1 MTRGE
6 DDRDRVRAGVNLVEQ
21 FAAVT
26 KVKRSGRSYTALCP
40 FHQEK
45 TPSLSIDPARGLFFC
60 HGCHKGGDVFTLV
73 QETQGLSFPEALQTL
88 ARQAGIVLT
97 NRPGDGR
104 AAQEREDLVGVM
116 RRAVDFYAKR
126 LLSGPDA
133 RPARA
138 YLRSRGYDPAVV
150 EKFTLGFSPWEELS
164 LRTELRSAGVADA
177 MMERA
182 GLTVRRGSGELRD
195 RFWGRIMF
203 PIYDLRGDPVG
214 FGARLM
220 SGTGPKY
227 LNSPETPLYHKSRL
241 LYGLHLARREIGRAD
256 QPAVVV
262 EGYTDV
268 IALHQAGM
276 ESAVAT
282 CGTALGEDHLE
293 VLGRLGG
300 RIVLAFDADQAG
312 SDAVLRGERVSR
324 RSGRQL
330 DLRVAELPDGKDPA
344 DLLQDDRLE
353 QLRSAVQS
361 ARPVLQFRIERRLA
375 QVDPTNPES
384 RARAVNELGALV
396 ANVSDTATR
405 VAYEQELSRGTGL
418 DISEIKE
425 VVRRGGRTQGVDR
438 SVDRRDPTSPRSEP
452 IYLGSAVERELLK
465 AVLFNHA
472 GIQELEVD
480 GALFAEGLYRRAF
493 EEIEADW
500 RATPPGQPT
509 PISWRQEELSEGD
522 EEQTPV
528 ASEQVRRVLLEIS
541 LDKLGPGDS
550 GPTVIRC
557 RREALRREADALGA
571 QMRSFSPDDP
581 RRPPLLEQFVQLERR
596 RQELTGDLA

>member
-1 MTRGE
+1 MTGGE
-6 DDRDRVRAGVNLVEQ
+6 DDRHRVRAAVNLVEQ

-26 KVKRSGRSYTALCP
+26 KVKRSGRSHMALCP

-45 TPSLSIDPARGLFFC
+45 TPSLSIDPARGLFYC

-104 AAQEREDLVGVM
+104 AAQERESLVGVM

-126 LLSGPDA
+126 LLSGGDA
-133 RPARA
+133 GQARA
-138 YLRSRGYDPAVV
+138 YLRSRGYDRSVV
-150 EKFTLGFSPWEELS
+150 EKFALGFSPREEPS
-164 LRTELRSAGVADA
+164 LRTELRSAGVEDA

-182 GLTVRRGSGELRD
+182 GLTVRRGPGELRD
-195 RFWGRIMF
+195 RFWGRIIF

-241 LYGLHLARREIGRAD
+241 LYGLHLARREIGRTD
-256 QPAVVV
+256 QTVVV

-300 RIVLAFDADQAG
+300 RIVLAFDADRAG

-324 RSGRQL
+324 SSGRRL

-353 QLRSAVQS
+353 ELRSAVQS
-361 ARPVLQFRIERRLA
+361 SRPVLQFRIERRLA

-384 RARAVNELGALV
+384 RARAANELGALV
-396 ANVSDTATR
+396 ANVRDQATR

-418 DISEIKE
+418 DISEIKK
-425 VVRRGGRTQGVDR
+425 VVRRGGSTQAVDR
-438 SVDRRDPTSPRSEP
+438 SADRR
-452 IYLGSAVERELLK
+452 GSASSRSVSTYRGSVVERELLK
-465 AVLFNHA
+465 AVLSNHPDLR
-472 GIQELEVD
+472 ELKVD
-480 GALFAEGLYRRAF
+480 GALFAEGLYRTAF
-493 EEIEADW
+493 EEIEAVW

-509 PISWRQEELSEGD
+509 PISWRPEELSEGD

-528 ASEQVRRVLLEIS
+528 VSEQVRRVLLEIS
-541 LDKLGPGDS
+541 SDKLESGD
-550 GPTVIRC
+550 PRPIVIRC
-557 RREALRREADALGA
+557 RRAALRRETDALGA
-571 QMRSFSPDDP
+571 QMGTLPLDDP
-581 RRPPLLEQFVQLERR
+581 GRSPLFERFMQLERR
-596 RQELTGDLA
+596 RQELTGDLV